1 MAPDIF
7 TYIYIYMF
15 MWVRYTRVFVRGS
28 FSLSYTSINVRIC
41 LHMYGFI
48 PTYTE
53 PAVCR
58 SSLPGYISASNFNGD
73 NPYICVCSVYVL
85 MLLLLP
91 PSAHLLSIPSLSIS
105 RYRASCILFK
115 KRHHC
120 FLTNFLFF
128 LFFAMLLQCLLCFC
142 CSYICVVF
150 LCNSP
155 LLYVFIRTYVF
166 IFMGTHIPRLRPR
179 LNIRTTLPVPYMQI
193 CALCVTFGPRFPSGR
208 ANQHTT
214 SFLHCRL
221 TLCTLGRI

>member
-7 TYIYIYMF
+7 TYIYIYICLCGCGTPGF
-15 MWVRYTRVFVRGS
+15 LCADL
-28 FSLSYTSINVRIC
+28 SLS
-41 LHMYGFI
+41 
-48 PTYTE
+48 PTH
-53 PAVCR
+53 R
-58 SSLPGYISASNFNGD
+58 SM
-73 NPYICVCSVYVL
+73 SVYVYICMDLFLPTLNRLSVGHLSLDLFLLQILMAITPIYVYVLCMFGL

-115 KRHHC
+115 KRHHS

-155 LLYVFIRTYVF
+155 LLYVFIRTYLCMLMDRAIKRYWHPLLNMYGALV
-166 IFMGTHIPRLRPR
+166 THQRRLSP
-179 LNIRTTLPVPYMQI
+179 LT
-193 CALCVTFGPRFPSGR
+193 ALTNDSTH
-208 ANQHTT
+208 Q
-214 SFLHCRL
+214 
-221 TLCTLGRI
+221 